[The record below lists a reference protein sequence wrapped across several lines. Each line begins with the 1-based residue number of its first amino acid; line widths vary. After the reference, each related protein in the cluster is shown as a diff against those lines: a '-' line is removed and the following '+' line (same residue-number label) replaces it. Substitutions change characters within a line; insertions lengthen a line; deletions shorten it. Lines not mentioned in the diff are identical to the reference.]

1 MSTVTELRPQ
11 KSKRTITVSNGR
23 LHNVVDESEQVLADK
38 GRYFSSGGGIVSVH
52 VDAVTGA
59 ASTMPVS
66 QHMLAY
72 ELSSAVQYQRL
83 KSDGD
88 TTIIDPPSR
97 PLGVLNDRREFKH
110 LKQIDGVASQPYL
123 RPDGSLCSKSG
134 YDGATRIFC
143 QYDQRKY
150 SIPESPSKQDAH
162 AALSRIS
169 ALLDEFEFKE
179 QCDLS
184 AAVSGTLTASTR
196 VTFTTAPFVFAQAHV
211 PGSGKTYLQCLIS
224 LFATAGDTLRM
235 PYPIN
240 NDECQKMLLSAYLR
254 SPPVIEFDNL
264 TTDLFAHSSMCT
276 ALTSSTI
283 TGRVLGESKTADVS
297 TRSTH
302 IGSGNNVGPIDD
314 MLRRTLVTRLH
325 PTRDDP
331 QNRTFKTNTRQLLAD
346 NRESYVSDALT
357 IIRAYI
363 VAGRPAAHVPAIAG
377 FDDWADSCRQPLIWL
392 GLPDPCKAMI
402 QSASDN
408 PAKVLEKAII
418 DMLYEQFKA
427 RPFTVRKLVDTCN
440 DELRDLLAGVA
451 SDDGITIN
459 NNRLGWWLRNK
470 TGHSGSGNRLVSV
483 DSKRASAWCI
493 ELTES
498 SASEYEK
505 QSKGF

>member
-1 MSTVTELRPQ
+1 MSTVSELRP
-11 KSKRTITVSNGR
+11 KMNKRTITVSSGQ

-38 GRYFSSGGGIVSVH
+38 GRYFSSGGGIVSVQ
-52 VDAVTGA
+52 VDVVTGA

-72 ELSSAVQYQRL
+72 ELSSAALYQRL
-83 KSDGD
+83 KSEGD
-88 TTIIDPPSR
+88 SISIDPPSR
-97 PLGVLNDRREFKH
+97 HLGVLNDRREFKY
-110 LKQIDGVASQPYL
+110 LKQLDGVASQPYL

-134 YDGATRIFC
+134 YDSATRIFC

-150 SIPESPSKQDAH
+150 AIPDSPSKQDAL

-184 AAVSGTLTASTR
+184 AALAAMLTASTR
-196 VTFTTAPFVFAQAHV
+196 VTFPTAPFFFIQAHL
-211 PGSGKTYLQCLIS
+211 PGSGKTYMQCLVS
-224 LFATAGDTLRM
+224 LFASAGDSLRM

-264 TTDLFAHSSMCT
+264 TTDLFAHSSICT
-276 ALTSSTI
+276 ALTSSRI

-297 TRSTH
+297 TRSFH
-302 IGSGNNVGPIDD
+302 MGSGNNVGPVDD
-314 MLRRTLVTRLH
+314 MLRRTLVSRLQ

-346 NRESYVSDALT
+346 NRESYVLDALT

-363 VAGRPAAHVPAIAG
+363 TAGRPAAHVPAIAG
-377 FDDWADSCRQPLIWL
+377 FDDWAESCRQPLIWL

-418 DMLYEQFKA
+418 DSLYEQFKA
-427 RPFTVRKLVDTCN
+427 RPFTVRKVVDTCN
-440 DELRDLLAGVA
+440 DELRDLLAEVA
-451 SDDGITIN
+451 SDDGLTIN
-459 NNRLGWWLRNK
+459 NKRLGWWFRNK
-470 TGHSGSGNRLVSV
+470 TGHSGNGNRLVSAET
-483 DSKRASAWCI
+483 KKTASWYV
-493 ELTES
+493 ELTE
-498 SASEYEK
+498 ADADEYQK
-505 QSKGF
+505 QSQGY